1 MMFNPWWNGK
11 IEKQKGATAVTIAF
25 LLIVL
30 VGFAA
35 LSIDVGYLMVT
46 RNELQNVADAA
57 ALAAARK
64 LGNYYENMTPEEQ
77 LSYEC
82 GMAQWPCTGIKTVAI
97 ETGLANRAGQ
107 VDIVIN
113 ESDVQIGH
121 WDFSI
126 PPPFDPANDPF
137 TELTEQ
143 PKAVRVIARRDAQA
157 NNAITTF
164 LAGVLGIDSMPVSA
178 VATAALS
185 GQGTAAPGELELPVG
200 IDAQFFGPTG
210 FCGQEIFFSPTTL
223 SCAGWTS
230 WDYNSNTPNMR
241 DLLSVPPRKTN
252 PEVSVGGE
260 SYNYSGGDM
269 ATLFDDVLLLF
280 KHKGHDVYGADET
293 PVQTDENGPVTG
305 ALPPDPPAEPLY
317 EDDGVTPLYYPQ
329 DGNGPPVPP
338 IPRNRHV
345 WQTTVVVYEPNN
357 CDNPNQALKTV
368 GFARITITDILQVP
382 DKTIKGRIDCG
393 YVSEGPTRG
402 GGGDFGTFGSIP
414 GLVQ

>member
-1 MMFNPWWNGK
+1 MIYYPWLGDNVK
-11 IEKQKGATAVTIAF
+11 KQKGAVAVTVA
-25 LLIVL
+25 LVSIVL

-35 LSIDVGYLMVT
+35 LSIDIGYLMVT

-57 ALAAARK
+57 ALAATRK

-77 LSYEC
+77 LSFAC
-82 GMAQWPCTGIKTVAI
+82 GMAEWPCADIKTVAI

-113 ESDVQIGH
+113 ESDVLIGS
-121 WDFSI
+121 WDFLI

-137 TELTEQ
+137 TEQAEQ

-164 LAGVLGIDSMPVSA
+164 LAGILGIDTMSVSA

-185 GQGTAAPGELELPVG
+185 GQGSAGEGELELPVG

-210 FCGQEIFFSPTTL
+210 ACGEEIFFSPTTL

-241 DLLSVPPRKTN
+241 DIISGVKPS

-260 SYNYSGGDM
+260 DYSYSGGDM
-269 ATLFDDVLLLF
+269 ANLFGDLLTLF
-280 KHKGHDVYGADET
+280 KRKGHDVYGADDT

-305 ALPPDPPAEPLY
+305 ALPPNPPAEPLY

-329 DGNGPPVPP
+329 EVNGPPVPP
-338 IPRNRHV
+338 VPRNRHV
-345 WQTTVVVYEPNN
+345 WQTTVIVYEPNN
-357 CDNPNQALKTV
+357 CDNPNQTLKTV
-368 GFARITITDILQVP
+368 GFARVTITDILEVP
-382 DKTIKGRIDCG
+382 DKTIKGKIECG
-393 YVSEGPTRG
+393 YVSEEPTRG
-402 GGGDFGTFGSIP
+402 GGGNFGTFGSIP